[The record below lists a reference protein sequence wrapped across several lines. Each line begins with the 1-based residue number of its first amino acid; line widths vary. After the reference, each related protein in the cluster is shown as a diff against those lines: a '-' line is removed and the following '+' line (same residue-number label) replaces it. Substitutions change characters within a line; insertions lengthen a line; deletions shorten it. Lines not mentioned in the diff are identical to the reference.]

1 MKSCKIIED
10 FIIAMMLMRATIL
23 KMCIFCLIVD
33 ICVQNMTIDVFLAE
47 IVSLRFCH
55 YVHQML
61 FVL

>member
-1 MKSCKIIED
+1 MVVMKSCKIIED

-47 IVSLRFCH
+47 IV
-55 YVHQML
+55 
-61 FVL
+61 